1 MADETEPAHD
11 PQDLERFLVTRQ
23 RAGDLDGM
31 VALYEPG
38 AIIDSGDGLT
48 EGKDSIRTFFAEI
61 IASGRKFQLG
71 EQRAAVVSGD
81 LALTSTRF
89 PDGSISAEVARRQG
103 DGTWLWV
110 IDRFSNS

>member
-1 MADETEPAHD
+1 VADKTEPAHD
-11 PQDLERFLVTRQ
+11 PRDLERFLVTRQ
-23 RAGDLDGM
+23 RVGDLDGM

-38 AIIDSGDGLT
+38 AIIDSGDGST

-103 DGTWLWV
+103 DGTWLG
-110 IDRFSNS
+110 